1 MVSGGRRGSIRQTCQ
16 PSRIFRDSPGN
27 LTSLPESRNTVA
39 LSRIFTSR
47 SMRCV
52 IVVRARDLKI
62 SIRIYT
68 HTRTTC
74 SILPCVCMCP
84 AWGVKL
90 EKRLDV
96 CAHGKRASKITL
108 SVYHARTINI
118 RAVIMSRP
126 KASHTLTPVQA

>member
-1 MVSGGRRGSIRQTCQ
+1 M
-16 PSRIFRDSPGN
+16 
-27 LTSLPESRNTVA
+27 
-39 LSRIFTSR
+39 SR

-52 IVVRARDLKI
+52 IVVRARDFKI

-74 SILPCVCMCP
+74 SYLCP

-96 CAHGKRASKITL
+96 CAHGKRASL
-108 SVYHARTINI
+108 SVYHGRTINI
-118 RAVIMSRP
+118 QGAVTPILAVGPSATGVKMRSRG
-126 KASHTLTPVQA
+126 Q